1 MTSYLR
7 FSTNQKLLLASLA
20 IAGYAGHRFY
30 TKSQTDLQ
38 KVQVFKNFNFTKY
51 KQETPPLY
59 TLKSRD
65 DHIQDMAN
73 SQYDCLIIG
82 GGCNGSGVLLEGSN
96 RGLKC
101 LMVEENDFSSGASS
115 KSTKLIHGGIRYLA
129 QVFEFSLEGHRMEK
143 VKLLIE
149 ALHERCYMVD
159 NAYYM
164 NKVLPLV
171 IPCRNIF
178 FAMYNYIGCVLYHA
192 IYKLQPT
199 ENASTIFPFP
209 KWMGN
214 DELKANF
221 PHLDFKFKYGIVY
234 YDAQMNDTRMN
245 MDTILTS
252 TINGYQKGLVG
263 SNAVNYMRFES
274 FLKDEEGK
282 IIGANLYDRIT
293 DKTYTVKASCV
304 VNCTGVFAD
313 KIRKLDDP
321 NLPRRVLPVQ
331 GTHAIFPIKFTSK
344 KMALLIPKTVDDRV
358 LFIIPW
364 LNSTLVGTTDI
375 KIDQPVIEPAV
386 KYAEMEF
393 FYRELAKIY
402 PALSTE
408 YIVNSV
414 RSKWAG
420 LRPLVFDEIKEGEK
434 VDSKKASRKH
444 VIEKT
449 KSGIYFEK
457 FDILT
462 ILQKNK

>member
-1 MTSYLR
+1 MTSFFR
-7 FSTNQKLLLASLA
+7 ASVSKQIFAGTLA
-20 IAGYAGHRFY
+20 IGGIYGYKIY
-30 TKSQTDLQ
+30 QNVQTDLK
-38 KVQVFKNFNFTKY
+38 KVQVFRDFNFSKY
-51 KQETPPLY
+51 KQDKPMIY
-59 TLKSRD
+59 DLKSRD
-65 DHIQDMAN
+65 QHIKEMEN
-73 SQYDCLIIG
+73 EQYDCLIIG

-129 QVFEFSLEGHRMEK
+129 QVFEFSLEGNRMEK
-143 VKLLIE
+143 IKLLIE

-178 FAMYNYIGCVLYHA
+178 FAMYNYIGCVLYHV

-199 ENASTIFPFP
+199 ENANTIFPFP

-221 PHLDFKFKYGIVY
+221 PHLDYKFKYGIVY

-252 TINGYQKGLVG
+252 TINNYQKGFQG
-263 SNAVNYMRFES
+263 SNVLNYMRFEN
-274 FLKDEEGK
+274 FIKDENGK
-282 IIGANLYDRIT
+282 IIGAELYDRINE
-293 DKTYTVKASCV
+293 KTYKVKTNCI

-321 NLPRRVLPVQ
+321 SAPKRILPVQ
-331 GTHAIFPIKFTSK
+331 GAHAIFPIKFTSK

-364 LNSTLVGTTDI
+364 LNHTLVGTTDI
-375 KIDQPVIEPAV
+375 KLDKPSIEPPV
-386 KYAEMEF
+386 KFNELEF
-393 FYRELAKIY
+393 FFREIAKIY
-402 PALSTE
+402 PDLTTE
-408 YIVNSV
+408 YIINSV

-420 LRPLVFDEIKEGEK
+420 LRPLVFEEIKEGEK
-434 VDSKKASRKH
+434 IDSKKASRKH

-449 KSGIYFEK
+449 PSGSY
-457 FDILT
+457 
-462 ILQKNK
+462 

>member
-1 MTSYLR
+1 
-7 FSTNQKLLLASLA
+7 
-20 IAGYAGHRFY
+20 
-30 TKSQTDLQ
+30 
-38 KVQVFKNFNFTKY
+38 
-51 KQETPPLY
+51 
-59 TLKSRD
+59 
-65 DHIQDMAN
+65 
-73 SQYDCLIIG
+73 
-82 GGCNGSGVLLEGSN
+82 
-96 RGLKC
+96 
-101 LMVEENDFSSGASS
+101 MVEENDFSSGASS

-129 QVFEFSLEGHRMEK
+129 QVFEFSLEGHRWEK

-171 IPCRNIF
+171 IPCRNII
-178 FAMYNYIGCVLYHA
+178 FAMYNYLGCVLYHA
-192 IYKLQPT
+192 IYKMQPT
-199 ENASTIFPFP
+199 ENASTVFPFP

-252 TINGYQKGLVG
+252 TVDKYQKGFTGANVI
-263 SNAVNYMRFES
+263 NYMSFEN
-274 FLKDEEGK
+274 FIKDEEGK
-282 IIGANLYDRIT
+282 IVGADLYDKIS
-293 DKTYTVKASCV
+293 DKHYKVKASCV

-321 NLPRRVLPVQ
+321 TVPRRVLSVQ

-375 KIDQPVIEPAV
+375 KIDQPVIEPQV
-386 KYAEMEF
+386 KFGELEF

-402 PALSTE
+402 PDLSTE

-414 RSKWAG
+414 KSKWAG
-420 LRPLVFDEIKEGEK
+420 LRPLVFEEIKENEK
-434 VDSKKASRKH
+434 IDSKKASRKH

-449 KSGIYFEK
+449 KSGM
-457 FDILT
+457 
-462 ILQKNK
+462 

>member
-1 MTSYLR
+1 MSGFLKASR
-7 FSTNQKLLLASLA
+7 FQKMLAGTA
-20 IAGYAGHRFY
+20 VVGGIFGYKVY
-30 TKSQTDLQ
+30 SQTQNDLK
-38 KVQVFKNFNFTKY
+38 KVQVFKHFNFARY
-51 KQETPPLY
+51 KQDQPLLY
-59 TLKSRD
+59 NLKTRD
-65 DHIQDMAN
+65 QHIEEMQ
-73 SQYDCLIIG
+73 SQQYDCIIVG

-129 QVFEFSLEGHRMEK
+129 QVFELSLEGHRWEK

-171 IPCRNIF
+171 IPCRNVV
-178 FAMYNYIGCVLYHA
+178 FAMYNYVGCVLYHA
-192 IYKLQPT
+192 IYKFHPT
-199 ENASTIFPFP
+199 KNASTIFPFP

-214 DELKANF
+214 NELKATF

-252 TINGYQKGLVG
+252 TVENYQKGFQN
-263 SNAVNYMRFES
+263 SNAINYMKFEN
-274 FLKDEEGK
+274 FIKDENGK
-282 IIGANLYDRIT
+282 IIGAEVYDKIT
-293 DKTYTVKASCV
+293 EKRYKVKAHCV

-313 KIRKLDDP
+313 SIRKLDNP
-321 NLPRRVLPVQ
+321 SVPRRVLSVQ
-331 GTHAIFPIKFTSK
+331 GTHAIFPQKFSSK
-344 KMALLIPKTVDDRV
+344 KMAILIPKTVDDRV

-364 LNSTLVGTTDI
+364 LNHTLVGTTDI
-375 KIDQPVIEPAV
+375 KIDQPCIEPNV
-386 KYAEMEF
+386 KFNELEF

-402 PALSTE
+402 PDLSTE
-408 YIVNSV
+408 YIINSV

-434 VDSKKASRKH
+434 IDSKQASRKH
-444 VIEKT
+444 VIEQT
-449 KSGIYFEK
+449 PSGKKIYF
-457 FDILT
+457 
-462 ILQKNK
+462 